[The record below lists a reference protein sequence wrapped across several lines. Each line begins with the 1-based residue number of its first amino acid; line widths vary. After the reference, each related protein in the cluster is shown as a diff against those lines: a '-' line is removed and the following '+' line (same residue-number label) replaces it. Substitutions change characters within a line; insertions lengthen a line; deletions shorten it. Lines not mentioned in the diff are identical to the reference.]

1 MGQRIYSDPACCILA
16 FCKAGRIPSHGLSRT
31 IFWQEMIGRHSYFGK
46 VRYYVTGVLRCNAAV
61 LVSHAQ
67 MHLVGGYPVRFL
79 FVYGTM
85 RGENWKYPCLLS
97 IGSGPCRLV
106 HRKRIL
112 LPTPSNNPSRR
123 MGYISSPPV
132 GEPANQIREM
142 LCPGFHSPA
151 LHHPETGMMM
161 Q

>member
-1 MGQRIYSDPACCILA
+1 LDRACCILA
-16 FCKAGRIPSHGLSRT
+16 FCKAARIPSHGLSRT

-67 MHLVGGYPVRFL
+67 IHLVGGYVSCAFSICVWNYAWR
-79 FVYGTM
+79 
-85 RGENWKYPCLLS
+85 NWKYLSLLS
-97 IGSGPCRLV
+97 IGSGPCQLV

-112 LPTPSNNPSRR
+112 LPTPSNNPPRR

-142 LCPGFHSPA
+142 LCPGVHSPA
-151 LHHPETGMMM
+151 QDHPETGMMM